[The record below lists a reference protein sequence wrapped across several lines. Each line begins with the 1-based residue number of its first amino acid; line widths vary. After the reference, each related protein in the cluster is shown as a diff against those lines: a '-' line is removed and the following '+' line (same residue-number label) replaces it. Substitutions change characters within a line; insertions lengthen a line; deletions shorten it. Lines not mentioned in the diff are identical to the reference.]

1 MVHYFMVVNRKFI
14 RITYSMCLFKNTCV
28 FHEIVVIWLEKE
40 NWESA
45 SIGLSKDTLSRY
57 PGEVSGK
64 TMGFKSKSGKIGFLT
79 GMGSYS

>member
-1 MVHYFMVVNRKFI
+1 MVHYLKVVSRKFI

-28 FHEIVVIWLEKE
+28 LHDIVVILLEKE
-40 NWESA
+40 RCESA

-57 PGEVSGK
+57 PGEVSRK